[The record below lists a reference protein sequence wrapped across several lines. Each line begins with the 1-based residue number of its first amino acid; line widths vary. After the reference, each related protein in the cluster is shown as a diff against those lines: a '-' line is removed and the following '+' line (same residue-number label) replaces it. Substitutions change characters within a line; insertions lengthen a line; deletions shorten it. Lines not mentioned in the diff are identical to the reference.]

1 MRIINSISVI
11 DILHS
16 IYLIIYE
23 QTFVPLN
30 SLEVKGLGRGV
41 PAGAAGALVVPAA
54 GIYQL
59 FFQRQDTGAFVLMS
73 DKIHELEVGLNNG
86 RRP

>member
-1 MRIINSISVI
+1 MRIINSISVT

-54 GIYQL
+54 GIYHDLRGFGVHQCL
-59 FFQRQDTGAFVLMS
+59 
-73 DKIHELEVGLNNG
+73 
-86 RRP
+86 